1 MISPTCT
8 ANSASCGRSAICVGS
23 NRSSCAEYGTSPIA
37 QKVNSVRGAGVV
49 ADADG
54 NSRPADAG
62 PAGEGADGM
71 MPDLGKYA
79 ETVLSAY
86 AVSLV
91 LIVVL
96 VLLSLRRGRKV
107 KAQLEAVEKKVR
119 KNG

>member
-1 MISPTCT
+1 
-8 ANSASCGRSAICVGS
+8 
-23 NRSSCAEYGTSPIA
+23 
-37 QKVNSVRGAGVV
+37 
-49 ADADG
+49 
-54 NSRPADAG
+54 
-62 PAGEGADGM
+62 M

-91 LIVVL
+91 LLVVL
-96 VLLSLRRGRKV
+96 VALSIRRGRKV

>member
-1 MISPTCT
+1 
-8 ANSASCGRSAICVGS
+8 
-23 NRSSCAEYGTSPIA
+23 
-37 QKVNSVRGAGVV
+37 
-49 ADADG
+49 
-54 NSRPADAG
+54 
-62 PAGEGADGM
+62 M

-96 VLLSLRRGRKV
+96 VLLSLRRGHKV
-107 KAQLEAVEKKVR
+107 KAQLGAVEKKVR